1 VSTLKTTFSASLSTN
16 ADKTLPLFGVNGS
29 LNQLISQI
37 LTTGTGDNQANKI
50 YSAQISTS
58 GSGYNLNVYNFG
70 GAKDSLGQTY
80 ALQAVRLLLI
90 QNLNENNLIVS
101 INGGLG
107 NAWTYLFSGVVDGS
121 FRVSA
126 GGLLVMTGPINAGYS
141 VNSGMNTINIADEFS
156 LSTSFNVIVVGYQ

>member
-1 VSTLKTTFSASLSTN
+1 MSTKATVSSNVIVNK
-16 ADKTLPLFGVNGS
+16 DKPLALFTVNDA
-29 LNQLISQI
+29 LNLIANQI
-37 LTTGTGDNQANKI
+37 FTDGTGDNQVNKL

-58 GSGYNLNVYNFG
+58 GSGYNLNVYSFG
-70 GAKDSLGQTY
+70 GVKDALGQTY

-90 QNLNENNLIVS
+90 QNLNQNNLIVS

-126 GGLLVMTGPINAGYS
+126 GGLLVMTAPINAGYS

-156 LSTSFNVIVVGYQ
+156 LSTTFNVIVLGYQ